1 MRSNDSGHATMGN
14 HSPNP
19 SNNNSDGIY
28 SSYDNGSAELR
39 KKSSTSSTSSQYKN
53 IKYLPRPMTVG
64 GIPSS
69 LPSPEYINVATDST
83 SFHKK
88 TNQSENLN
96 QSQISKEFIATGLDK
111 DRTPSFEPK
120 HNPEYHNL
128 VFEDGKIPSETQLL
142 SNSSAELKSSKGNL
156 KYICVIKRKLFP
168 VQYILQYVILLS
180 PKYFSSDAKAK
191 NSSSIK
197 CNC

>member
-19 SNNNSDGIY
+19 SNANSDGIY
-28 SSYDNGSAELR
+28 SSSDNGSAELR

-83 SFHKK
+83 SFHTNEYDSSRKK
-88 TNQSENLN
+88 ANYSENIN
-96 QSQISKEFIATGLDK
+96 QSQVSKEFIATGLDK
-111 DRTPSFEPK
+111 DRTPSFEHK

-128 VFEDGKIPSETQLL
+128 GFEKGKIASETQLH
-142 SNSSAELKSSKGNL
+142 SNSSAELKSNKGNL
-156 KYICVIKRKLFP
+156 KT
-168 VQYILQYVILLS
+168 YVS
-180 PKYFSSDAKAK
+180 
-191 NSSSIK
+191 
-197 CNC
+197 

>member
-19 SNNNSDGIY
+19 SNANSDGIY
-28 SSYDNGSAELR
+28 SSSDNGSAELR

-83 SFHKK
+83 SFHTNEYDSSRKK
-88 TNQSENLN
+88 ANYSENIN
-96 QSQISKEFIATGLDK
+96 QSQVSKEFIATGLDK
-111 DRTPSFEPK
+111 DRTPSFERK

-128 VFEDGKIPSETQLL
+128 GFEKGKIASETQLH
-142 SNSSAELKSSKGNL
+142 SNSSAELKSNKGNL
-156 KYICVIKRKLFP
+156 KYICVIKRKLFLK
-168 VQYILQYVILLS
+168 I
-180 PKYFSSDAKAK
+180 A
-191 NSSSIK
+191 
-197 CNC
+197 CNIFCSL